1 VVGPVVV
8 LSVVFIREVKKHI
21 RNGEKQ
27 YDYVQHRLIESIR
40 TPNGPRQRVLL
51 NLGKLDIPKDK
62 FKSLANLIEAQ
73 ISNHPQMS
81 MLEEEHDP
89 QLIALA
95 NHFSEILLR
104 KQIRTAVQ
112 DDNNGAKESTPS
124 ADDDKE
130 TTKTFE
136 TVDVN
141 STGTSQGKTIG
152 AEHVALTQL
161 REIGFFRLLK
171 RCGWNKRRQ
180 NLAAAQICAR
190 LVHPASERETA
201 RWLRQSCAL
210 DELLG
215 EDFSTI
221 SDHALHDTADALLKI
236 KGTLES
242 GLAQTT
248 RDLFSLKETL
258 VLYDLTNTYFESAKT
273 TSAIARFGR
282 SKEKRNDCPLVTLAL
297 VVDGQGFPKH
307 SKIYA
312 GNISEPGTLW
322 EILEELMEGKTTSQA
337 KTVVI
342 DAGIATEE
350 NLRKLREDA
359 RFEYVAI
366 SRKRK
371 FEEGLFE
378 KAVAETVELSNEKT
392 LTVKMATVGSEKFLL
407 CESPDR
413 LAKDQAIFNQRK
425 QRFETRLKALRDG
438 LKKPRTR
445 KGYASICERIGRL
458 KERYK
463 IGSFYK
469 IEVDQEAGQATAIRF
484 RFNATTARKP
494 GRYLIRTSR
503 KDLKENE
510 LSSVHRTLTM
520 IEMAFHWLKMDLGLQ
535 PNFHQRDK
543 RIMSHIT
550 ISVLAYYVLAPILNK
565 LDCGGRFTG
574 YRTVLNPE
582 PRQEWEIPYGWH
594 SVVNMLAT
602 QTRVTTSFQCKDGR
616 RLDIRT
622 TMEPTEEQRQ
632 LYGRLKM
639 KQRPLGRVIFKHGTS
654 RDQQGQPE
662 NVVPKKPT

>member
-1 VVGPVVV
+1 M
-8 LSVVFIREVKKHI
+8 FIREVKKRI

-51 NLGKLDIPKDK
+51 NLGTLDISKDK

-73 ISNHPQMS
+73 ISNHPQIS
-81 MLEEEHDP
+81 MLEPELDP

-95 NHFSEILLR
+95 KHFSEILLR
-104 KQIRTAVQ
+104 KQIQTAAK
-112 DDNNGAKESTPS
+112 DDDGDTKESTPK
-124 ADDDKE
+124 ANDDKE
-130 TTKTFE
+130 TTKKFE
-136 TVDVN
+136 TVDLN
-141 STGTSQGKTIG
+141 STSTSQGKTIG

-161 REIGFFRLLK
+161 REIGFFKILK
-171 RCGWNKRRQ
+171 RCGWSKRRQ

-190 LVHPASERETA
+190 MVHPASERETA
-201 RWLRQSCAL
+201 RWLRQSSAL

-215 EDFSTI
+215 EDFSTV
-221 SDHALHDTADALLKI
+221 SDHALHKTSDALLTI
-236 KGTLES
+236 KDPLET

-248 RDLFSLKETL
+248 RDLYSLKETL
-258 VLYDLTNTYFESAKT
+258 VLYDLTNTYFESSKPNST
-273 TSAIARFGR
+273 IARFGR
-282 SKEKRNDCPLVTLAL
+282 SKEKRSDCPLVTLAL
-297 VVDGQGFPKH
+297 VVDGQGFPKY
-307 SKIYA
+307 SKIYR

-322 EILEELMEGKTTSQA
+322 EILEELMAGKKTTEP

-350 NLRKLREDA
+350 NLRKLREDS

-371 FEEGLFE
+371 FDEGKFDT
-378 KAVAETVELSNEKT
+378 AVAETVELSKKKT
-392 LTVKMATVGSEKFLL
+392 LTVKMATVGPEKFLL

-413 LAKDQAIFNQRK
+413 LAKDKAIFNQRK
-425 QRFETRLKALRDG
+425 QRFETALTALRDG

-484 RFNATTARKP
+484 SFNTTKARKP

-503 KDLKENE
+503 KELKEND
-510 LSSVHRTLTM
+510 LSSIHRTLTM
-520 IEMAFHWLKMDLGLQ
+520 IELAFRWLKSDLGLQ
-535 PNFHQRDK
+535 PNFHQLDK
-543 RIMSHIT
+543 RVESHIA

-565 LDCGGRFTG
+565 LDCGGRFAG
-574 YRTVLNPE
+574 YKTPLNPE
-582 PRQEWEIPYGWH
+582 PRQDWEIPHGWH

-602 QTRVTTSFQCKDGR
+602 QTRVTTSFQCKDGH

-622 TMEPTEEQRQ
+622 TMDPTEDQRQ

-639 KQRPLGRVIFKHGTS
+639 KQRPLGRVIFKHGPPQRLRAKS
-654 RDQQGQPE
+654 E
-662 NVVPKKPT
+662 NVVTKKPTQNDAHA